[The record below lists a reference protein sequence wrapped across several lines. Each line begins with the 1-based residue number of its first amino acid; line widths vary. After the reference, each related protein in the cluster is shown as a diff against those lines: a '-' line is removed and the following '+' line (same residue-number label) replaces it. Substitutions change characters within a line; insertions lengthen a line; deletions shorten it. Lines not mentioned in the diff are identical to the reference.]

1 MKVNVV
7 SLRITAVTL
16 VVLGAIIYYGFSW
29 MVEIIFRG
37 FMFMI
42 NHTA

>member
-1 MKVNVV
+1 MKANVV
-7 SLRITAVTL
+7 SIRITAVTL
-16 VVLGAIIYYGFSW
+16 VVLGVILYYGFSW
-29 MVEIIFRG
+29 MVEIVFRG